1 MAVESLDGLTGE
13 EIAKIAYA
21 QHSIQPSGLGAVCEV
36 LIYVFGIIC
45 TVVVALRAYVRTF
58 RVKNDRKW
66 RLNDYLAVIGF
77 LPYIPASVLG
87 ILSVHYGI
95 GATDTTL
102 NTYPNRNFL
111 TVRGMEYLILYE
123 LIYYASS
130 TLTKFAIAVTILY
143 ICVERRYKYIMY
155 TIMSIM
161 AITSCICVVW
171 FFVNCVPFQGY
182 WNPGVGECKSADG
195 FLNLSYVGTAAQV
208 ASDWACA
215 TTPFFVVWKLQMTRR
230 SNVAVVAVL
239 GLGVLASVAA
249 LMRIISYKYIDIR
262 KYPDDHYVAQG
273 RLLLWSVL
281 ESSLARIACSLP
293 SLKVLG
299 GCLARSMDRS
309 KGTPKPKLPYDGS
322 TPLHTLSLGG
332 HTRTQVSGKGN
343 WDRLHDDD
351 SSARHI
357 IVENQVEVDSR
368 SMHDS
373 YKASNTTFH

>member
-1 MAVESLDGLTGE
+1 M
-13 EIAKIAYA
+13 
-21 QHSIQPSGLGAVCEV
+21 LGSNRVCETSPHY
-36 LIYVFGIIC
+36 LLSSSRNTTNIIQ
-45 TVVVALRAYVRTF
+45 
-58 RVKNDRKW
+58 
-66 RLNDYLAVIGF
+66 

-87 ILSVHYGI
+87 VLAVHYGI
-95 GATDTTL
+95 GATDATL

-230 SNVAVVAVL
+230 SKVAVVAVL

-249 LMRIISYKYIDIR
+249 LMRIVSYKYIDIR
-262 KYPDDHYVAQG
+262 KYPDNHYGKLQAWAIETLLMFLVAQG

-281 ESSLARIACSLP
+281 ESSLAIIACSLP
-293 SLKVLG
+293 SLKVFG
-299 GCLARSMDRS
+299 GCLARSMNRS
-309 KGTPKPKLPYDGS
+309 KGTPKS
-322 TPLHTLSLGG
+322 
-332 HTRTQVSGKGN
+332 VSN
-343 WDRLHDDD
+343 
-351 SSARHI
+351 SAPPR
-357 IVENQVEVDSR
+357 SR
-368 SMHDS
+368 VVL
-373 YKASNTTFH
+373 TT